1 MLKKLLS
8 LCVIL
13 LCSACSP
20 DVKRAGAP
28 IDSDD
33 RHKLTFGSLL
43 GDDFFTFGGPK
54 KKQDNQPTASPSAK
68 VNPFLWRSS
77 LETLS
82 FMPLASADIHSGLMV
97 SDWYV
102 DESKAAERIKITIH
116 FMDSQLRA
124 DSIKLHAHKQILKN
138 NQWISKGDDENL
150 SAQLEDIIIKHAR
163 NLKVKSS
170 Q

>member
-1 MLKKLLS
+1 MKKIFS
-8 LCVIL
+8 LCVVL
-13 LCSACSP
+13 LCCACSP
-20 DVKRAGAP
+20 EVKRTGAP

-54 KKQDNQPTASPSAK
+54 KNQESQPSPSVSAR

-82 FMPLASADIHSGLMV
+82 FMPLASADMNGGLIV

-102 DESKAAERIKITIH
+102 DENKPGERIKITIQ

-124 DSIKLHAHKQILKN
+124 DSIKLHVHKQTLKN
-138 NQWISKGDDENL
+138 NNWTTKAADENL
-150 SAQLEDIIIKHAR
+150 ATQLEHIIVKHAR
-163 NLKVKSS
+163 NMKVKAS
-170 Q
+170 